1 MNFLMFLQELT
12 GRNKVEVRGPTLP
25 KDPPFF
31 LEEWKPARAKID
43 DLLDKEVCKT
53 LAVTS
58 SIAEEGK
65 TITCINLAM
74 NMAYTGRRKVL
85 LVDTDMRKSDIARGM
100 NLNPIP
106 GLSEFLSGAVKITD
120 VIKNSKVPGLYAIP
134 SGSCPPS
141 PADVLAGES
150 FRQFIQSSREHFD
163 LVLLD
168 TPPVLPVA
176 DIHSLRE
183 QVDGVL
189 LVYRAGH
196 TPYPILKQ
204 AIEDISE
211 EKILGVGLNRVKP
224 RTDKYY
230 RKYYSKYYNKSY
242 SK

>member
-1 MNFLMFLQELT
+1 MFLNGLT
-12 GRNKVEVRGPTLP
+12 GRNKTEVTGVGLP
-25 KDPPFF
+25 KVTPFF
-31 LEEWKPARAKID
+31 LEQFKALRAKID
-43 DLLDKEVCKT
+43 DLIDMGVCKT

-85 LVDTDMRKSDIARGM
+85 LVDTDMRKSDVAREM

-120 VIKNSKVPGLYAIP
+120 VIKSSKVPGLYAIP
-134 SGSCPPS
+134 SGACPPS

-176 DIHSLRE
+176 DTHALRE
-183 QVDGVL
+183 QVDGFL

-196 TPYPILKQ
+196 TLYPFLEQ
-204 AIEDISE
+204 VIEDISE
-211 EKILGVGLNRVKP
+211 EKILGVVINRVKP

-230 RKYYSKYYNKSY
+230 RKYYGKYYNNSH

>member
-1 MNFLMFLQELT
+1 MKFPMFLKDLT
-12 GRNKVEVRGPTLP
+12 GRNKAEVPGASLP
-25 KDPPFF
+25 KNTPLF
-31 LEEWKPARAKID
+31 LEQFKALRAKID

-100 NLNPIP
+100 NLNLIP
-106 GLSEFLSGAVKITD
+106 GLSEFLSGAVKITA

-150 FRQFIQSSREHFD
+150 FRQFIQSSREHFY
-163 LVLLD
+163 LVLLE
-168 TPPVLPVA
+168 TPPRP
-176 DIHSLRE
+176 
-183 QVDGVL
+183 
-189 LVYRAGH
+189 
-196 TPYPILKQ
+196 
-204 AIEDISE
+204 
-211 EKILGVGLNRVKP
+211 
-224 RTDKYY
+224 
-230 RKYYSKYYNKSY
+230 
-242 SK
+242 

>member
-1 MNFLMFLQELT
+1 MKFPMFIQDLT
-12 GRNKVEVRGPTLP
+12 GKNKAEVPGAGLP
-25 KDPPFF
+25 KDTPFF
-31 LEEWKPARAKID
+31 LEQFKALRAKID
-43 DLLDKEVCKT
+43 DLIDKEVCKT

-85 LVDTDMRKSDIARGM
+85 LVDTDMRKSDVGRGM
-100 NLNPIP
+100 NLNRIP

-120 VIKNSKVPGLYAIP
+120 VIKNSKVPGLYVIP
-134 SGSCPPS
+134 SGSCPS
-141 PADVLAGES
+141 APADMLAGES
-150 FRQFIQSSREHFD
+150 FRKFIQSSREHFD
-163 LVLLD
+163 FVLLD

-176 DIHSLRE
+176 DTHSLRE
-183 QVDGVL
+183 QVDGFL

-204 AIEDISE
+204 VIGVISE
-211 EKILGVGLNRVKP
+211 EKILGVVINRVKP

-230 RKYYSKYYNKSY
+230 RKYYGKYYNK
-242 SK
+242 

>member
-1 MNFLMFLQELT
+1 MFLQELT
-12 GRNKVEVRGPTLP
+12 GRNKVEVPGITLP
-25 KDPPFF
+25 KDTPFF
-31 LEEWKPARAKID
+31 LEQFKALRAKID

-74 NMAYTGRRKVL
+74 NIAYTGRRKVL
-85 LVDTDMRKSDIARGM
+85 LVDTDMRKSDVARGM
-100 NLNPIP
+100 NLNRIP
-106 GLSEFLSGAVKITD
+106 GLSELLSGAVKLTD
-120 VIKNSKVPGLYAIP
+120 VIQNSKIPGLYVIP
-134 SGSCPPS
+134 SGACPPS
-141 PADVLAGES
+141 PADMLAGES

-163 LVLLD
+163 LVLFD

-176 DIHSLRE
+176 DTHSLRE
-183 QVDGVL
+183 QVDGFL

-196 TPYPILKQ
+196 TPYPMLKQ

-211 EKILGVGLNRVKP
+211 EKILGVVINRVKP

-230 RKYYSKYYNKSY
+230 RKYYSKYYNK
-242 SK
+242 